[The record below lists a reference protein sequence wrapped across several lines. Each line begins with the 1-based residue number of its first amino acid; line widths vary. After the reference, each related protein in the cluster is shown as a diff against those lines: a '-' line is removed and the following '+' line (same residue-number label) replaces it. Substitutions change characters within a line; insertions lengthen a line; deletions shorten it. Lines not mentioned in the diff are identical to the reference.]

1 MCGINIK
8 VVRRSTPITIIKSGS
23 RAALPLLPAVVVSGT
38 GRSIFPSFRHSIQQ
52 QSEAEAHRSKINQS
66 INRLT
71 SCCGVS
77 VVVDDVAPMLAVVF
91 YERAADT
98 CLCCFEKNKRPN
110 RAKIQKSVSK
120 RQVSGPAPSFS
131 TQYPTSEFSTHSVT
145 VQ

>member
-23 RAALPLLPAVVVSGT
+23 RAALPLLPAVVASGTT

-91 YERAADT
+91 YERAAEHA
-98 CLCCFEKNKRPN
+98 CAALKNKLQQT
-110 RAKIQKSVSK
+110 AKIQKSVSK
-120 RQVSGPAPSFS
+120 RQVSGPAPSFCYS
-131 TQYPTSEFSTHSVT
+131 ILILLRNSVLI
-145 VQ
+145 Q

>member
-23 RAALPLLPAVVVSGT
+23 RAALPLLPAVVASGTT

-52 QSEAEAHRSKINQS
+52 QSEAEAHRSKIKINQS

-91 YERAADT
+91 
-98 CLCCFEKNKRPN
+98 
-110 RAKIQKSVSK
+110 
-120 RQVSGPAPSFS
+120 
-131 TQYPTSEFSTHSVT
+131 
-145 VQ
+145 

>member
-23 RAALPLLPAVVVSGT
+23 RAALPLLPAVVASGTT

-91 YERAADT
+91 
-98 CLCCFEKNKRPN
+98 
-110 RAKIQKSVSK
+110 
-120 RQVSGPAPSFS
+120 
-131 TQYPTSEFSTHSVT
+131 
-145 VQ
+145 

>member
-8 VVRRSTPITIIKSGS
+8 VVRRSTPITIIKIKSGS
-23 RAALPLLPAVVVSGT
+23 RAALPLLPAVVVVASGT

-66 INRLT
+66 INRFT

-91 YERAADT
+91 
-98 CLCCFEKNKRPN
+98 
-110 RAKIQKSVSK
+110 
-120 RQVSGPAPSFS
+120 
-131 TQYPTSEFSTHSVT
+131 
-145 VQ
+145 